1 MTSPLWQAPAAC
13 SDDRRWVTLEHLTF
27 SVNGEPIEVEI
38 EPLETLLHVLR
49 ERLRLTGVKNGCGE
63 GECGAC
69 TVLLDGV
76 PVHSCILPAMKAKGR
91 AVTTIEGLERA
102 DRLHPLQETFIRH
115 GAIQCGF
122 CTPGMIMAA
131 KGLLDE
137 NPDPDEDFIKKYLK
151 GNLCR
156 CTGYYPIIT
165 AIQEAARIL
174 RLDEGTPLELSLGL
188 PKAEDLL
195 GKPSLDKE
203 VVEKATGRLV
213 FSDDLRREEMLHGKL
228 LLSPLPHA
236 EILGIDTSLAR
247 QVKGVHKILT
257 SQDVPGP
264 NRYGGNR
271 PVLADKKVRFIGDVI
286 AAVFAETPEAAEE
299 AVRKIKVNFNA
310 LPVVSTPEEA
320 LRPDAPKIHEEGN
333 ICGRTE
339 LQLGDVDE
347 GFKEADAIVGD
358 EYTTPFLEHGYL
370 EPEAGLGM
378 VEPDGKVVVWIGTQ
392 APFTVREEIASNLCL
407 PKERVRVVGMPM
419 GGAFGSKF
427 DLTIEIIL
435 ALGASLTRKSVKI
448 ALTRTESLRMSTKR
462 HPYAMKYRIGAT
474 KDGRFTALEAS
485 MISDAGA
492 YTGCSASVMEKS
504 VMFGGG
510 PYFWPA
516 YHLEG
521 LAVYTNNVLGG
532 AFRGYG
538 VNQVHFALESLI
550 DALARELK
558 MDPFEIRLINA
569 LEEGKRTIAGEVVE
583 GSVAIK
589 ETLIEAKKWIDRM
602 PLPKSEPGKRM
613 GMGVASGWKN
623 IGVTGLTDDRGGAI
637 FTLME
642 NGRIQ
647 VTVSAV
653 DMGQGTRTVM
663 AQIASEVTGV
673 DYDRIDIV
681 TGDTLHMMEWCQGTS
696 QRQTIVVGNAVMK
709 GGERFREKMF
719 SLASEFFDV
728 PEAFLVLK
736 GGFFIKKENGE
747 KIGSLRELHR
757 WAESRGI
764 EVEESYDY
772 HSPKSFRLKESP
784 VYRTQDSKE
793 IERIGR
799 ENRYR
804 NYISYSY
811 GTQVAFVEFDETDG
825 SLRVVKM
832 VLSHDAGKALNPKVI
847 RGQLEGSAVMGVGY
861 VFTEEFVMTGG
872 TIVTDSLG
880 KCGIPRIQSIPD
892 QIECVLVEKPDPNG
906 PFGAKGISEAALVQT
921 APAITNAIYDA
932 CGVRI
937 RSLPIKEPVKPIGSR
952 QPWG

>member
-1 MTSPLWQAPAAC
+1 M
-13 SDDRRWVTLEHLTF
+13 
-27 SVNGEPIEVEI
+27 EI
-38 EPLETLLHVLR
+38 EIESLETLLHVLR
-49 ERLRLTGVKNGCGE
+49 ERLHLTSVKNGCGE

-69 TVLLDGV
+69 TVLLDGL
-76 PVHSCILPAMKAKGR
+76 PVHSCILPALKANGR
-91 AVTTIEGLERA
+91 AITTIEGLGPPDA
-102 DRLHPLQETFIRH
+102 LHPLQVAFIRN

-122 CTPGMIMAA
+122 CTPGMILTA
-131 KGLLDE
+131 KGLLDR
-137 NPDPDEDFIKKYLK
+137 NPDPDEESIKKYLK

-165 AIQEAARIL
+165 AIREAAKIL
-174 RLDEGTPLELSLGL
+174 RLDKKVPCGLFSGL
-188 PKAEDLL
+188 PGPQDLV

-213 FSDDLRREEMLHGKL
+213 FSDDLREEGMLHGKL

-236 EILGIDTSLAR
+236 EILGIDTTLAW
-247 QVKGVHKILT
+247 QVKGVYRVLT

-271 PVLADKKVRFIGDVI
+271 PVLADEKVRFTGDVI

-299 AVRKIKVNFNA
+299 AVGKIEARFNA
-310 LPVVSTPEEA
+310 LPVVSNPEEA
-320 LRPDAPKIHEEGN
+320 LRPAAPRIHEEGN
-333 ICGRTE
+333 ICGHTE
-339 LQLGDVDE
+339 LRLGDLQK
-347 GFKEADAIVGD
+347 GFEEAAATVED
-358 EYTTPFLEHGYL
+358 EYTTSFLEHGYL

-378 VEPDGKVVVWIGTQ
+378 FDPDDGVTVWIGTQ
-392 APFTVREEIASNLCL
+392 APFTVREEIASNLRL
-407 PKERVRVVGMPM
+407 PKEKVRVIGMPM

-427 DLTIEIIL
+427 DLTIEVLL
-435 ALGASLTRKSVKI
+435 ALGAYVTRRPVKI
-448 ALTRTESLRMSTKR
+448 ALTRKESLRMSTKR
-462 HPYAMKYRIGAT
+462 HPYAMKYKIGAT
-474 KDGRFTALEAS
+474 RDGRFTALQAS
-485 MISDAGA
+485 MVSDAGA
-492 YTGCSASVMEKS
+492 YAGCSASVMEKS

-510 PYFWPA
+510 PYVWPA

-521 LAVYTNNVLGG
+521 MAVYTNNVLGG

-550 DALARELK
+550 DALARKLK
-558 MDPFEIRLINA
+558 IDPFEIRLINA
-569 LEEGKRTIAGEVVE
+569 LEEGKRTVAGEVVE

-589 ETLIEAKKWIDRM
+589 ETLIEAQKWVDH
-602 PLPKSEPGKRM
+602 LTQPKPKPGKRI
-613 GMGVASGWKN
+613 GVGVASGWKN

-637 FTLME
+637 FSLME
-642 NGRIQ
+642 SGRIQ

-673 DYDRIDIV
+673 DYDRIDIL

-709 GGERFREKMF
+709 GGKRFMEKIF

-728 PEAFLVLK
+728 PAAFLLLK
-736 GGFFIKKENGE
+736 GSSFIQKESGE
-747 KIGSLRELHR
+747 EVGSLRELHQ
-757 WAESRGI
+757 WAESRGLD
-764 EVEESYDY
+764 VEESYDY

-784 VYRTQDSKE
+784 IYLTQDVQE

-799 ENRYR
+799 ERRYR
-804 NYISYSY
+804 NYLSYSY
-811 GTQVAFVEFDETDG
+811 GTQVAFVEMDETDG

-861 VFTEEFVMTGG
+861 VFTEEFIMKNGSV
-872 TIVTDSLG
+872 VTDSLG

-892 QIECVLVEKPDPNG
+892 QIDFVLVEKPDPNG

-932 CGVRI
+932 VGILI
-937 RSLPIKEPVKPIGSR
+937 RSLPVKEKLFQELR
-952 QPWG
+952 KAKR